1 MVKKLTILWQ
11 RLLDDTGR
19 TCPRCGETGGVI
31 ETAIE
36 KLKKSFVEIGID
48 VKFIKEPLNF
58 TQFSV
63 DSLQSNRILIN
74 NKTLEEWIG
83 ASVGKS
89 KCCDVCGDSD
99 CRTLTFGHNTFGF
112 LRRICGLAGKKLTC
126 NNLIK
131 GYYPLVSG
139 VETLGSLVRIPWPG

>member
-1 MVKKLTILWQ
+1 MKKLTILWQ

-19 TCPRCGETGGVI
+19 TCPRCGETGGII
-31 ETAIE
+31 ETSIE

-48 VKFIKEPLNF
+48 VQFIKKSVNF
-58 TQFSV
+58 TQFSI

-99 CRTLTFGHNTFGF
+99 CRTLTFGHNTFETVPEA
-112 LRRICGLAGKKLTC
+112 LIIKASLLAAAELF
-126 NNLIK
+126 NE
-131 GYYPLVSG
+131 PLEMAV
-139 VETLGSLVRIPWPG
+139 